1 MYYIMKSEDK
11 IHTECYVWFHNTF
24 PNLRGQL
31 WHTPNGG
38 HRQIVEAVKFRTM
51 GVQRGVHDL
60 LFLYNGKLHSFEIKN
75 EKGRMTPEQ
84 KTFADM
90 IVSNGGTTWLI
101 RDVETFKKIIN
112 SIICN

>member
-1 MYYIMKSEDK
+1 
-11 IHTECYVWFHNTF
+11 
-24 PNLRGQL
+24 
-31 WHTPNGG
+31 
-38 HRQIVEAVKFRTM
+38 M

-84 KTFADM
+84 KAFGEM
-90 IVSNGGTTWLI
+90 ITSNGGTTWVI
-101 RDVETFKKIIN
+101 RDDETFKQIIN